1 MIKITN
7 LKEIDQIQPLMLK
20 AYIAKKMTAMMQEY
34 QVDNLDDIGCFIVL
48 EPEEFTDFPIGEM
61 EFVEMLFLEESM
73 FLHGVRI
80 IDESYGEDIYLP
92 VEVASRF
99 HLYRRGKISDN
110 RQPTAVSA
118 DDRRQRQG
126 IV

>member
-1 MIKITN
+1 MIKVKN

-61 EFVEMLFLEESM
+61 EFVEMLSLKENV

-92 VEVASRF
+92 VEVVRC
-99 HLYRRGKISDN
+99 
-110 RQPTAVSA
+110 
-118 DDRRQRQG
+118 
-126 IV
+126 